1 MKKKKINLYSVGWFF
16 AFSLIFSAVISFS
29 YYMSPVL
36 SEIPFTVKVFNF
48 SLPYSFVSML
58 VFSFC
63 YFVWA
68 IVELYVM
75 INKEKKAGFY

>member
-1 MKKKKINLYSVGWFF
+1 MKKKKLNLYSVGWFF

-36 SEIPFTVKVFNF
+36 SETQFTVKVFNF
-48 SLPYSFVSML
+48 SLPYSFVSMI
-58 VFSFC
+58 VFSLC

-75 INKEKKAGFY
+75 TKKERKSGFY